1 MKAISIIIL
10 LCMIYGGTGLQA
22 QPSETQTVSGVVL
35 DKTTKETL
43 PGANVI
49 LMDYEPLLGTATNL
63 DGEFSLRNVPIGRH
77 SFKVTYLGY
86 NPKIVSEIL
95 VTTGKEVILTIELEE
110 QTFEG
115 EQIEVFASIPKD
127 EAINEMATISAKAFT
142 VEETQRYAGG
152 LDDPG
157 RLVTA
162 FAGVTS
168 SGGVSTN
175 AISIRGNAPKSVQ
188 WRLEGIEIPNP
199 SHFAGLSVAGGGGL
213 SLFSSQLLANSDFM
227 TGAFP
232 GEYGN
237 ALSGIFDINFRTGNP
252 NEYEHAA
259 QLGVY
264 GLEAS
269 SGGPIK
275 RGDGATYLFNYRYST
290 LTLLMPLLPTEG
302 FISYQD
308 LSLNIDVPTRNAGR
322 FNLWGIGGLDNQTL
336 DAKSDT
342 SKWEYSYWD
351 FSNNEIKLGVGAIG
365 LSHSWLVNQNGYM
378 KTTVA
383 LSGNNTDYFE
393 DVLDTDMT
401 ANPNVRINNKTS
413 RFAVKSFLNQKV
425 SRQFTLRT
433 GGEYQQLFYNLDLDG
448 RPDNQSSI
456 RDIAEGEGNTGLLQ
470 FYVTSKFDI
479 TPKLTMIG
487 GAHQQMFLLTDE
499 FLIEPRLS
507 FQYKLNN
514 RSELKLGYGKHS
526 QIEELRVYFINDEG
540 EYVND
545 DLEMTKAHHLVAGWS
560 GYIGQSHHMN
570 VEVFA
575 QRLFDVPVIADSSF
589 SMLNFMQDFTLND
602 DLINDGEGEN
612 YGIELSLERFLKN
625 GYYYLL
631 NTTVYRSRY
640 KGGDNI
646 WRNSRFDQGIAA
658 NALYGREF
666 LLKGGRNVLG
676 INGRISVT
684 GGERHSPVD
693 EESSA
698 LYEEVRFDESRAYEN
713 QFDMNFIADLSLT
726 YKTNHT
732 NYSTSWALQ
741 IKNLLL
747 SEDHS
752 FEYNFLTN
760 RVDQVNEG
768 TILPFLSWKIEF

>member
-10 LCMIYGGTGLQA
+10 LCTIYGGAGLQA

-49 LMDYEPLLGTATNL
+49 LMHYEPLLGTATNL

-456 RDIAEGEGNTGLLQ
+456 RDIVEGEGNTGLLQ

-479 TPKLTMIG
+479 TPELTMIG
-487 GAHQQMFLLTDE
+487 GTHQQMFLLTDE

-507 FQYKLNN
+507 FQYKLND

-526 QIEELRVYFINDEG
+526 QIEELRVYFINDGG

-698 LYEEVRFDESRAYEN
+698 LYEEVRFDESRAYED